1 MPKTRRVSSKPGA
14 RARGAAHREA
24 RQDLSAIESNPK
36 RFHCW
41 AFLSELCH
49 KVALD
54 LAIGGNTVIFD
65 REIHVAEGAPM
76 KSMSIEK
83 LRTV

>member
-1 MPKTRRVSSKPGA
+1 MLTENRKTTLKLPA
-14 RARGAAHREA
+14 
-24 RQDLSAIESNPK
+24 LSAVRNARMHTRSVGILVMRRPPS
-36 RFHCW
+36 RM
-41 AFLSELCH
+41 LSMLRVTH
-49 KVALD
+49 HRVPQV
-54 LAIGGNTVIFD
+54 GGNTVIFD